1 MQNSTLPIQRL
12 KTLLQLEYESEK
24 AEYKIQTEKMG
35 IGRKIKRG
43 ICWYPLNIGR
53 SYYNSLNQLVVE
65 VSQKEPQDIEHN
77 FEYGRP
83 VVFFSRKR
91 NEETREP

>member
-12 KTLLQLEYESEK
+12 KSLLQLEYESEK
-24 AEYKIQTEKMG
+24 TEYKLQTEKMG

-65 VSQKEPQDIEHN
+65 VSQKEPQDI
-77 FEYGRP
+77 
-83 VVFFSRKR
+83 
-91 NEETREP
+91 